1 MLIFLSGMVTAGF
14 LIAAAFFFRFWQRT
28 RDTLFALLGVSFV
41 LFACSQ
47 VATLLVD
54 TPHDD
59 RTAIFL
65 LRLLGF
71 VVLLAGIL
79 AKNMKSARQP
89 PRKNGEIKSSNSS
102 GASSGT

>member
-28 RDTLFALLGVSFV
+28 RDTLFAVLGVSFV
-41 LFACSQ
+41 LFALSQ
-47 VATLLVD
+47 AASLSVD
-54 TPHDD
+54 VPQDD

-71 VVLLAGIL
+71 IVLLAGIL
-79 AKNMKSARQP
+79 AKNLKRARQP
-89 PRKNGEIKSSNSS
+89 RTNGKINSSNSS
-102 GASSGT
+102 DASSGT

>member
-1 MLIFLSGMVTAGF
+1 MLMFLSGMVTAGF

-28 RDTLFALLGVSFV
+28 RDTLFAVLGVSFV
-41 LFACSQ
+41 FFALSQ
-47 VATLLVD
+47 AASLSVD
-54 TPHDD
+54 GPQDD

-71 VVLLAGIL
+71 AVLLAGIF
-79 AKNMKSARQP
+79 AKNLKRTRQART
-89 PRKNGEIKSSNSS
+89 NGKINSSNSS

>member
-1 MLIFLSGMVTAGF
+1 MVTAGF
-14 LIAAAFFFRFWQRT
+14 LVAAAFFFRFWQRT
-28 RDTLFALLGVSFV
+28 GDMLFAVLGVSFV
-41 LFACSQ
+41 FFALSQ
-47 VATLLVD
+47 AASLSVD
-54 TPHDD
+54 APQDD

-79 AKNMKSARQP
+79 AKNLKRARQP
-89 PRKNGEIKSSNSS
+89 RTNGKINSSNSP

>member
-28 RDTLFALLGVSFV
+28 RDTLFAVLGVSFV
-41 LFACSQ
+41 FFALSQ
-47 VATLLVD
+47 AASLSVD
-54 TPHDD
+54 APQDD

-79 AKNMKSARQP
+79 AKNLKRARQP
-89 PRKNGEIKSSNSS
+89 RTNGKINSSNSS

>member
-1 MLIFLSGMVTAGF
+1 MVTAGF
-14 LIAAAFFFRFWQRT
+14 LVAAAFFFRFWQRT
-28 RDTLFALLGVSFV
+28 GDMLFAVLGVSFV
-41 LFACSQ
+41 FFALSQ
-47 VATLLVD
+47 TASLSVD
-54 TPHDD
+54 APQDD

-79 AKNMKSARQP
+79 AKNLKRARQP
-89 PRKNGEIKSSNSS
+89 RTNGKINSSNSP

>member
-1 MLIFLSGMVTAGF
+1 MLIFLSGMVAAGF

-41 LFACSQ
+41 LFALSQ
-47 VATLLVD
+47 MASLSVD
-54 TPHDD
+54 APQDD

-71 VVLLAGIL
+71 AVLLAGIF

-89 PRKNGEIKSSNSS
+89 RKNGDIKSSNSP